1 MIPLLILAIVL
12 TGAMAALAYTLATY
26 ALPFMAALAVARFA
40 YATGAGFVG
49 AGIVGLLGGVAFYGL
64 LAYLFGTLRS
74 PALRLAIAAAF
85 ALPAAICRLFPCA
98 WRHAGSRSL
107 RSLAA
112 TVLPCGRRIRWHVG
126 AGAAGRSGNVPR
138 EGMMRAGV

>member
-40 YATGAGFVG
+40 YATGAGFVD

-85 ALPAAICRLFPCA
+85 ALPAAIAGYSLVHGVTREAVPSEVWRQLFCLAGGAFVGMSALARLADPAMF
-98 WRHAGSRSL
+98 HKK
-107 RSLAA
+107 
-112 TVLPCGRRIRWHVG
+112 
-126 AGAAGRSGNVPR
+126 
-138 EGMMRAGV
+138 E